1 MSNATGKES
10 KLRFQLTDRISS
22 VNIIDNFYRSQF
34 NGVIWMKTCLQRAQG
49 RHISDKPIG
58 INQYL
63 KEFYVKGVV
72 GRNDPQNI

>member
-49 RHISDKPIG
+49 
-58 INQYL
+58 
-63 KEFYVKGVV
+63 
-72 GRNDPQNI
+72 